1 MSWPTRFPGFL
12 LAGDRGALSILDLG
26 SLETLLKGSFLIL
39 ECYLPISLTGNMGF

>member
-1 MSWPTRFPGFL
+1 MANQVSRLPL

-39 ECYLPISLTGNMGF
+39 HCYLPISLETWDSGK